1 MTRVEL
7 APLSQAHA
15 VAYMAMA
22 YVETGKLPIGAAKAL
37 EEAALADMPGF
48 AVPCTVFAQR
58 LHQARHNVADVVDAG
73 RDLRNA
79 VARQMAFVP
88 PDAHRADIYGDDWRG

>member
-1 MTRVEL
+1 MTRSEL
-7 APLSQAHA
+7 ALLSQAHA

-22 YVETGKLPIGAAKAL
+22 YVETGKLPIGAARAL

-48 AVPCTVFAQR
+48 AAPCTIFAQR
-58 LHQARHNVADVVDAG
+58 LHQGRHNLDDVVQAG

-79 VARQMAFVP
+79 VARAMAFVP
-88 PDAHRADIYGDDWRG
+88 PDAHRVDIYG

>member
-1 MTRVEL
+1 MTRAEL
-7 APLSQAHA
+7 ALLSQAHA
-15 VAYMAMA
+15 VAYMAMS

-48 AVPCTVFAQR
+48 AVPCTIFAQR
-58 LHQARHNVADVVDAG
+58 LHQGRHNVGDVVEAG

-79 VARQMAFVP
+79 VARAMAYVP
-88 PDAHRADIYGDDWRG
+88 PDASRVDIHG